1 MAHTCENL
9 YRDHESKREIVT
21 SVRDGR
27 ILEGSQKGL
36 DIKNFSLN
44 FNDSLTIQT
53 MLHETVVI
61 LLTVWLTILMVLV
74 WRI

>member
-9 YRDHESKREIVT
+9 YQDHESKREIVT

-36 DIKNFSLN
+36 DIKNF
-44 FNDSLTIQT
+44 
-53 MLHETVVI
+53 
-61 LLTVWLTILMVLV
+61 
-74 WRI
+74 